1 MLCRLCSEITFDL
14 SDLQVDSDPFPS
26 FDETPPLK
34 HFFSYEHQPS
44 LDSLFSS
51 AESGCHFCILIRSE
65 LFHIRGHESKED
77 DHQGPV
83 EVRLYVTADEAEGGK
98 DFTKLPRE
106 VHAVARTKMRDVRT
120 IFNFAKYERT
130 VRTAS

>member
-1 MLCRLCSEITFDL
+1 MLCKVCDEITFDL
-14 SDLQVDSDPFPS
+14 SNIQIDSDPFPT
-26 FDETPPLK
+26 FDETPTLK
-34 HFFSYEHQPS
+34 SYFAYAHQAS
-44 LDSLFSS
+44 LDALFTS

-83 EVRLYVTADEAEGGK
+83 EVRFYVRDDEAGGDK
-98 DFTKLPRE
+98 DFSKLPRE

-120 IFNFAKYERT
+120 IFNFVEYECELGIST
-130 VRTAS
+130 

>member
-1 MLCRLCSEITFDL
+1 MLCKLCSEITFDT
-14 SDLQVDSDPFPS
+14 SDLQIDSDPFPT
-26 FDETPPLK
+26 FDETPSLK
-34 HFFSYEHQPS
+34 SYFTYAHQPS
-44 LDSLFSS
+44 LDALFTS

-83 EVRLYVTADEAEGGK
+83 EVRLYLTDEDAEGGK
-98 DFTKLPRE
+98 GISNLPCE

-120 IFNFAKYERT
+120 IFNFVEYECEHKIHT
-130 VRTAS
+130 